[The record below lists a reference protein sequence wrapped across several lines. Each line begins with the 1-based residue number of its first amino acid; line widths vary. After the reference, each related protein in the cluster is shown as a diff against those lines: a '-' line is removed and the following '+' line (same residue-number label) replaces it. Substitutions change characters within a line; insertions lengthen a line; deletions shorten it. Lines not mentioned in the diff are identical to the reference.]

1 MDSNKNIIAAISLSA
16 AIIVLWALF
25 FSPSPEDREKIKQ
38 KRIDSV
44 KSLDAPEIENSET
57 NNLLSRKEALNKDKR
72 IVFEN
77 DNVKGSISLKGAI
90 IDDLLFKN
98 YNEKLEG
105 TKKVVLLNPRN
116 ASNTYYLETGWVTNN
131 KNIDLPNNKSKW
143 KVEGNTKL
151 SPGNDVKLIWKNA
164 QGLAFEKIISI
175 DNKFLFTVNQKIK
188 NNTNKIYNFYP
199 YSQIIR
205 KNIPKDIVNFF
216 ILHEGPLGV
225 FDDQLVEKD
234 YDDVIDK
241 KYSINAEKGFLGI
254 TDKYWLTSLIP
265 EKNKNFRA
273 DFEYSEKFKI
283 SYIETEALEAQP
295 NNQISNKVDIVIAAK
310 EVDVIDE
317 YNEKLGLSKFDLVID
332 WGWFYWI
339 VKPLFFLNDYFFK
352 LAGNYGL
359 AIILITVCLRL
370 LFFPLN
376 NYAFRSM
383 SRMKILQP
391 EMARLKEVHKD
402 DKMKLQQAIMQLY
415 KKEGVNPVSGCVP
428 ILISIPFFF
437 AIYKMLFV
445 TIEMRHQPFFG
456 WIKDL
461 SEKDPTSIF
470 NLFGLIP
477 WAPPEFLI
485 IGGLP
490 VLMGLTMWA
499 QQKLNP
505 APQDDIQKKIFMF
518 FPVFLTVILAPFPS
532 GLVLYWTANNILTMA
547 QQYVI
552 MKRTTVK
559 TSQ

>member
-44 KSLDAPEIENSET
+44 KNLDAPAIENTET
-57 NNLLSRKEALNKDKR
+57 NNLLSRNEALSKDKR
-72 IVFEN
+72 IIFEN

-98 YNEKLEG
+98 YNEKLKG

-116 ASNTYYLETGWVTNN
+116 ASDTYYLETGWVTNN

-164 QGLAFEKIISI
+164 QGLTFEKIISI

-205 KNIPKDIVNFF
+205 KNIPRDIVNFF

-295 NNQISNKVDIVIAAK
+295 NKQISNKVDIVIAAK

-352 LAGNYGL
+352 LAGNYGV

-370 LFFPLN
+370 VFFPLN

-477 WAPPEFLI
+477 WSPPEFLI